1 MANFD
6 FSTPIT
12 SDITLKAAWCC
23 QGGGEPEYDFKGD
36 WFRVTLSDGSQYVPL
51 NWNVAKIFASAKDG
65 ASGVTAR
72 LKNVATGATRYVD
85 TEDVTVFEFGKG
97 WERYTGAMEHGQG
110 YLLCYHDSWRKLQKI
125 VGYPEG
131 LGDGVPST
139 SGSISMFS
147 YLGGGANDQV
157 IEKDIRLPS
166 SILKSPFKD
175 TLTEGSLIGGESSCG
190 TYDRYNYGKIYFDFS
205 PQEMYSA
212 LGINK
217 SDVNAYFLGC
227 GGLYRDEVITE
238 AAANN
243 LPYYKNGG
251 VGIGGKYASQWLEE
265 FPPVTPPGKSYECGS
280 HTRRYL
286 RKVYKI

>member
-51 NWNVAKIFASAKDG
+51 NWNDVKRFVSTGAAGASA
-65 ASGVTAR
+65 T
-72 LKNVATGATRYVD
+72 LKNVATGATSVVS
-85 TEDVTVFEFGKG
+85 TKDVTVFEFGKG
-97 WERYTGAMEHGQG
+97 WERYTGAERQ
-110 YLLCYHDSWRKLQKI
+110 LLCYRNSWSKLQKI

-131 LGDGVPST
+131 LGDGIPST
-139 SGSISMFS
+139 SGNIAIFS
-147 YLGGGANDQV
+147 YLGGGADDQV

-166 SILKSPFKD
+166 SILKSPFKY
-175 TLTEGSLIGGESSCG
+175 TLVGGSLIGGESSCG
-190 TYDRYNYGKIYFDFS
+190 AYDRYTYGKIYFDFS

-217 SDVNAYFLGC
+217 SDVKAFFLGC
-227 GGLYRDEVITE
+227 GDLYRDEASTE

-251 VGIGGKYASQWLEE
+251 VGIGGEYASQWLEE
-265 FPPVTPPGKSYECGS
+265 FPPVTPPGKSYECGG
-280 HTRRYL
+280 HTEYYL